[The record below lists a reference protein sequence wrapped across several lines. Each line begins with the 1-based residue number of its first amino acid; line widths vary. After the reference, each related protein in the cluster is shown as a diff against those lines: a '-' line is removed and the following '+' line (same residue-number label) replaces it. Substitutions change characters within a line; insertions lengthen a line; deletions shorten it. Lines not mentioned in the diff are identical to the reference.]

1 MGNNNS
7 VSVGPNEGNQTMKT
21 PSSNRKMAWQSE
33 DTKADELAKNT
44 PANAKFLASDAK
56 IPPPEIESFDIFD
69 TLHHL
74 PNEIENLKMLQDLSE
89 EILHERQRIIK
100 KLREMADY
108 LAKTHNDVLIAD
120 RVGTGIGI
128 GSGLLVIG
136 GLIAAPFTAG
146 ISLGLT
152 VTGTAT
158 GLLGGVTSAGANVT
172 GYFISKNELTSLK
185 AELGEH
191 LLHLEKLSTAD
202 SKYLVRATRFRPTLE
217 MLGKLSE
224 QGWMLLFG
232 TFQKL
237 ITHALNGDYAQI
249 NKAVNHMT
257 DPEIKHLIQKLPLP
271 LDPELLHTLAE
282 VCTLVMTQM
291 RSIKQAV
298 AAFLNY
304 FKRPELAKLA
314 MIYTSSAAAAR
325 TTTATAAT
333 EITSVFRGT
342 SMAMSKTARTAAGA
356 LTAAF
361 IVIDVIH
368 MVRICHET
376 GETPTVQELRKMAND
391 LEEEITVPLD
401 DITREKEL
409 HKMTNG
415 FQKESVL
422 EVDANKKTM
431 EKDGPCFWAS
441 DVRDKIGV
449 PSKDKGRI
457 EETDEEQFFDCR
469 EN

>member
-7 VSVGPNEGNQTMKT
+7 VSVGPNEASQTMKT
-21 PSSNRKMAWQSE
+21 PASNRKMAWQSE
-33 DTKADELAKNT
+33 DTKAVEHATNMS
-44 PANAKFLASDAK
+44 ANAKLQATDAEV
-56 IPPPEIESFDIFD
+56 PLQEINSLDIFE
-69 TLHHL
+69 TLYRL

-120 RVGTGIGI
+120 RVGTGVGI

-152 VTGTAT
+152 ITGTAT
-158 GLLGGVTSAGANVT
+158 GLLGGVTSAGANIT

-224 QGWMLLFG
+224 QGWMQLFG

-237 ITHALNGDYAQI
+237 ITLALNGDYAQI
-249 NKAVNHMT
+249 NKAVNHVA
-257 DPEIKHLIQKLPLP
+257 DPQIKHLIQKLPLP
-271 LDPELLHTLAE
+271 LDPELLHALADA
-282 VCTLVMTQM
+282 CSLVITQM
-291 RSIKQAV
+291 RGIKQAI

-314 MIYTSSAAAAR
+314 VIYTSSAAAAR

-333 EITSVFRGT
+333 EIKSVFRGT
-342 SMAMSKTARTAAGA
+342 PMAMTKTARTAAGA

-368 MVRICHET
+368 MVRICYET

-391 LEEEITVPLD
+391 LEEEIKVPSD
-401 DITREKEL
+401 DATSEKEL
-409 HKMTNG
+409 HKMAND
-415 FQKESVL
+415 FQKEMDST
-422 EVDANKKTM
+422 VDASKETMKKN
-431 EKDGPCFWAS
+431 EPCFRPS
-441 DVRDKIGV
+441 DVRAKIGV
-449 PSKDKGRI
+449 PSTDTGRI
-457 EETDEEQFFDCR
+457 EETDDEQFFDCR